1 MDKPTLWCSWV
12 SSFLDSRRT
21 EGSQTLDIWIESED
35 DVEDGYE
42 DLDVD
47 ENDDDDVDKDDDDGE
62 HEDDDEDGD
71 VKPPWGV

>member
-1 MDKPTLWCSWV
+1 MRYNWD
-12 SSFLDSRRT
+12 SSFLDSRCT

-42 DLDVD
+42 DLDVV
-47 ENDDDDVDKDDDDGE
+47 EDDSDDVDA
-62 HEDDDEDGD
+62 DDDEDED

>member
-1 MDKPTLWCSWV
+1 MRYNWD

-42 DLDVD
+42 DLYVVEDDGNDVD
-47 ENDDDDVDKDDDDGE
+47 A
-62 HEDDDEDGD
+62 DDDENED